1 MRTPVLPAVLLVVL
15 AATTLTGCT
24 GGPEGPSP
32 SATATASS
40 GPSGTPT
47 GSPSPS
53 APPSPSASA
62 PADGGTAPAP
72 APEPAPGAVT
82 EAPEPVPEASAAGWT
97 DDSAYEACVEHATE
111 TLGAG
116 YTWGVR
122 AGQTMVYQ
130 GGDRTIDVA
139 GIYTGGDVGVAHVVH
154 RCVLG
159 GSPSAP
165 ELTGGLVR

>member
-15 AATTLTGCT
+15 AVGTLTGCT
-24 GGPEGPSP
+24 DGPGGPSP
-32 SATATASS
+32 STTATASS
-40 GPSGTPT
+40 GPPSTP
-47 GSPSPS
+47 SSSPS
-53 APPSPSASA
+53 APASPSASA

-72 APEPAPGAVT
+72 APAPVPDAGAD
-82 EAPEPVPEASAAGWT
+82 APEPVPEASAAGWT

-116 YTWGVR
+116 YTWSLR

-139 GIYTGGDVGVAHVVH
+139 GIYTGGDVGVANVVH

-165 ELTGGLVR
+165 QLTGGLVR